1 MAIRNKIIYGYAL
14 TLSLALGGTTIG
26 LFVGNYYQKKA
37 LEYRQ
42 IVSQERK
49 LISTL
54 QVDIL
59 YNRPAKQL
67 SPHLQNPEIF
77 RQESTKLIQRVDKIG
92 SLLQKNNMSGKPA
105 ALEELQPLLEEYE
118 LSVRKFAQKA
128 QTFAQKV
135 QPLTSTPMGTAEAQT
150 LLVELV
156 KSPEFVDFIEFPDH
170 LQPFSELAE
179 QREEEAENELLKA
192 ETLRTQIIVLTSALS
207 VAIAILL
214 AIYISRSIAR
224 PIQSLTNVAQKVTQ
238 ESNFDLQ
245 ASVETKDEVS
255 VLANSLNRLILRVKQ
270 LLEEQKEYT
279 EQLQQAIKDA
289 DSANQAKS
297 KFLATMSHE
306 LRTPLHAILGFSR
319 ILSENPAVQAGRK
332 EIDIICRSGD
342 HLLELIND
350 VLTMSKIETGHI
362 ALHNYNFDLFE
373 LLTTLQDMLELRA
386 DEKGLNLNFELAED
400 VPQYIHGDGQKL
412 RQVLLNLL
420 GNGIKFTTQGYV
432 SLRVSSCCQ
441 LLPPSKS
448 AASDKVSADCL
459 SIRIEDTG
467 SGIAPEE
474 ISLLFQPFSQTQSGV
489 KTKEGTGLGLGISQR
504 LVQLMGGQ
512 LHVSSILNQGTV
524 FSFEIACIP
533 VDLDRVEKKHS
544 NKPVLRLLDG
554 QPRYRILVV
563 DDRLTNRE
571 LVRSILEP
579 GFDIR
584 DVDNGQKAISVW
596 QNWHPHLIWM
606 DMRMPVMSG
615 YEATQA
621 IRAAEADRGVK
632 QRTKIIA
639 LTASVFGENRK
650 DIWAAGCD
658 DLIHKPFTAET
669 LFRTLAKHLAIEYIH
684 SQSIKSIES
693 SAAIQD
699 LSPDHLPVGWIK
711 QVYQLAEEADGQ
723 GIQALIEELPPDQSD
738 WKITLSRWID
748 DFRFD
753 AIIDLIL
760 SLNPEYDQQILSEK
774 HPRR

>member
-1 MAIRNKIIYGYAL
+1 M
-14 TLSLALGGTTIG
+14 
-26 LFVGNYYQKKA
+26 
-37 LEYRQ
+37 
-42 IVSQERK
+42 
-49 LISTL
+49 
-54 QVDIL
+54 
-59 YNRPAKQL
+59 
-67 SPHLQNPEIF
+67 
-77 RQESTKLIQRVDKIG
+77 
-92 SLLQKNNMSGKPA
+92 
-105 ALEELQPLLEEYE
+105 
-118 LSVRKFAQKA
+118 
-128 QTFAQKV
+128 
-135 QPLTSTPMGTAEAQT
+135 
-150 LLVELV
+150 
-156 KSPEFVDFIEFPDH
+156 
-170 LQPFSELAE
+170 
-179 QREEEAENELLKA
+179 
-192 ETLRTQIIVLTSALS
+192 
-207 VAIAILL
+207 
-214 AIYISRSIAR
+214 
-224 PIQSLTNVAQKVTQ
+224 
-238 ESNFDLQ
+238 
-245 ASVETKDEVS
+245 
-255 VLANSLNRLILRVKQ
+255 
-270 LLEEQKEYT
+270 
-279 EQLQQAIKDA
+279 
-289 DSANQAKS
+289 
-297 KFLATMSHE
+297 
-306 LRTPLHAILGFSR
+306 
-319 ILSENPAVQAGRK
+319 
-332 EIDIICRSGD
+332 IDIIRCSGD

-350 VLTMSKIETGHI
+350 VLTMSKIEAGHI
-362 ALHNYNFDLFE
+362 ALHNCNFDLFE
-373 LLTTLQDMLELRA
+373 LLSILQNMLKIRA
-386 DEKGLNLNFELAED
+386 DAKGLNLNFSLAKE
-400 VPQYIHGDGQKL
+400 VPQYIYGDGQKL

-420 GNGIKFTTQGYV
+420 GNAIKFTTQGYV
-432 SLRVSSCCQ
+432 SLRVSTCCQ

-448 AASDKVSADCL
+448 AASDQVSADCL
-459 SIRIEDTG
+459 SIQIEDTG
-467 SGIAPEE
+467 SGIAPEK
-474 ISLLFQPFSQTQSGV
+474 ISLLFQPFSQTQSGI
-489 KTKEGTGLGLGISQR
+489 KTKEGTGLGLAISQR

-512 LHVSSILNQGTV
+512 LHVSSIPNQGTV

-584 DVDNGQKAISVW
+584 DVDNGQKAIFVW